1 MRYIKLSCNK
11 QQLTGQAKLYKIV
24 NRVLKSSYTFDWVS
38 VCGNSIARVFASG
51 PGELLDRCQRRNG
64 RLQQDRSNES
74 AEDVHDTQSEKVLV
88 TPELLVCSTV
98 AN

>member
-1 MRYIKLSCNK
+1 MYHVESRRNG
-11 QQLTGQAKLYKIV
+11 QQPTGQTRLHEIV
-24 NRVLKSSYTFDWVS
+24 NRVLEAGYTFDWVS

-64 RLQQDRSNES
+64 GRPR
-74 AEDVHDTQSEKVLV
+74 HFHCFGTQSEKVLV
-88 TPELLVCSTV
+88 MPGLLVCSTV